1 MIGKFAECF
10 FHHSAKD
17 VITRTPNVEI
27 EKDSGIILAIATKT
41 ISIPN
46 VTAVRFRLDGSSN
59 PTRVGIV

>member
-1 MIGKFAECF
+1 MIGKDAECF
-10 FHHSAKD
+10 LHQSAKD
-17 VITRTPNVEI
+17 VISRAPNVEI
-27 EKDSGIILAIATKT
+27 GKDLGIIFAIATKT